1 MYLMSLRVGLVAPVE
16 PQGGSSGV
24 GRYIMSL
31 TEALAVL
38 EADPDDSLPALEFI
52 VVTSPRNSRWMSP
65 AVRDRMTVVTET
77 RPSDSRFEELD
88 IDVVHVLVPRHV
100 STDRPTLFNPYDLRH
115 VFYPELFRD
124 NFVQRWERNIPAGC
138 RQATIVDTPSQA
150 TKDAVVEQY
159 DIGPER
165 VQPLPLGPSIT
176 PESVDDALLD
186 EVTSCYNVPD
196 SFALF
201 PARTWPHKN
210 HRRLVD
216 ALAYVRETHDETVP
230 LVCTG
235 NRNTRLVDPEH
246 TVENLDANQ
255 GVYDLGYVEVSHLR
269 ALYHLSDL
277 LVYPTLYEG
286 GGLPVLEAWG
296 FDTPVVCSDIPPLR
310 ETGGDAVAYVDPTSV
325 EDIGDTIHEVWTDR
339 SRRQQLVKRARDRRE
354 RFTWR
359 RTARMYHAL
368 YRKAAGRELSTAD
381 RTALQYPDD
390 GEQGG

>member
-1 MYLMSLRVGLVAPVE
+1 MSLRVGLVAPVE

-24 GRYIMSL
+24 GRYIVSL
-31 TEALAVL
+31 TEALAAL
-38 EADPDDSLPALEFI
+38 HADPDYSLPELEF
-52 VVTSPRNSRWMSP
+52 VVVVSPRNDGWTRP
-65 AVRDRMTVVTET
+65 TVRDRMTVVTET
-77 RPSDSRFEELD
+77 RPSDSRFEELGL
-88 IDVVHVLVPRHV
+88 DVVHVLVPRHV
-100 STDRPTLFNPYDLRH
+100 PTDRPTLFNPYDLRH

-124 NFVQRWERNIPAGC
+124 DLVRRWGTNIPAGC

-159 DIGPER
+159 DVDPEQ

-176 PESVDDALLD
+176 PGSVDDSLLD
-186 EVTSCYNVPD
+186 DVTSRYDVPD

-201 PARTWPHKN
+201 PATTWPHKN

-216 ALAYVRETHDETVP
+216 ALAYIRGTYNETIP

-235 NRNTRLVDPEH
+235 NRETPWVDPGH
-246 TVENLDANQ
+246 AVE
-255 GVYDLGYVEVSHLR
+255 DLGSSTAVRDFGYVEASHLR

-277 LVYPTLYEG
+277 LVYPSLYEG
-286 GGLPVLEAWG
+286 GGLPVMEGWQ

-325 EDIGDTIHEVWTDR
+325 EDIGDTIFEAWTDATLR
-339 SRRQQLVKRARDRRE
+339 DQLVERARDRRE
-354 RFTWR
+354 QFTWR
-359 RTARMYHAL
+359 RTARIYHAL

-381 RTALQYPDD
+381 RAALQYPGD
-390 GEQGG
+390 GEHGG